1 MYTSRKTVAGGL
13 AALVVVVVVAACK
26 GSASNQDPDPTQPPN
41 IASPTD
47 ATNPPDPGSPSARP
61 AVPRPPAVPPSAS
74 DAALNEAVRRA
85 LVKASFDASKL
96 RIESRGGSVI
106 VRGTVNTAEQEM
118 QSESVVSSVPGVR
131 LVTGCLIVE
140 GQPPLPCSNGSGVP
154 DDELPPD
161 VVSQVQQARES
172 LQRATA
178 IERVVEA
185 AHVAIDDLRVAMAGD
200 TVVLTGT
207 AKTAAMKKRA
217 GELAARAPGVKVV
230 HNEIRIVNAR

>member
-61 AVPRPPAVPPSAS
+61 VVHGPPAVPPSAS